1 MIRYYQFEQ
10 RSPIW
15 HTYRKGRWT
24 GSTAIDLLRGK
35 PAPPESD
42 STYDN
47 KYMLRG
53 RVLEPLAIEAY
64 EHKYKLSVAH
74 YGFITNTKYPHAGY
88 SPDGVDTEET
98 LIEVKCL
105 GVEKH
110 DKIVSGEMPI
120 PTEYQAQIQFGLL
133 VSELTKAKLVLYNP
147 DASTVMHVI
156 DVLPDKLTQNNL
168 KSRLEV
174 TRRGVSPSDNRAKK
188 KYIEKN
194 RVKIREKRHAYYLKN
209 KK

>member
-1 MIRYYQFEQ
+1 MIRYYKFEQ
-10 RSPIW
+10 RTPIW

-35 PAPPESD
+35 SVPPQSD

-53 RVLEPLAIEAY
+53 RVLEPLAVEAY
-64 EHKYKLSVAH
+64 EHKYKLDIAH
-74 YGFITNTKYPHAGY
+74 YGFITNTEYPHAGY

-105 GVEKH
+105 GLEKH
-110 DKIVSGEMPI
+110 DNIISGKIPVPV
-120 PTEYQAQIQFGLL
+120 EYMAQIQFGMLI
-133 VSELTKAKLVLYNP
+133 SELKKAKLVLYNP
-147 DASTVMHVI
+147 DSATVLHVMDI
-156 DVLPDKLTQNNL
+156 LPDPMTQSNL
-168 KSRLEV
+168 KAKLEATRPKQRL
-174 TRRGVSPSDNRAKK
+174 SSLRAKK
-188 KYIEKN
+188 KYIENNK
-194 RVKIREKRHAYYLKN
+194 VKIREKRHAYYIKN